1 MANHK
6 SSKKRILRN
15 NKRNEINSNRISRI
29 RTYIKK
35 VETEI
40 SSENKDKANEA
51 FKLAMP
57 EIQRGVSK
65 GLMHKNTASRKL
77 SRLSNKIN
85 MGYISTYANRQDLLS
100 LSLTNTAIKTSSSRL
115 FDFLNCSFAH
125 NTFTTGPS
133 IYS

>member
-65 GLMHKNTASRKL
+65 GLVHKNTASRKL
-77 SRLSNKIN
+77 SRLSNKI
-85 MGYISTYANRQDLLS
+85 
-100 LSLTNTAIKTSSSRL
+100 KT
-115 FDFLNCSFAH
+115 
-125 NTFTTGPS
+125 
-133 IYS
+133 I

>member
-29 RTYIKK
+29 RIYIKK

-57 EIQRGVSK
+57 EVQRGVSK
-65 GLMHKNTASRKL
+65 GLIHKNTASRKL
-77 SRLSNKIN
+77 SRLSNKIK
-85 MGYISTYANRQDLLS
+85 T
-100 LSLTNTAIKTSSSRL
+100 IK
-115 FDFLNCSFAH
+115 
-125 NTFTTGPS
+125 
-133 IYS
+133 

>member
-35 VETEI
+35 VEIEI

-57 EIQRGVSK
+57 EIHKGVSK

-77 SRLSNKIN
+77 SRLSNKIK
-85 MGYISTYANRQDLLS
+85 S
-100 LSLTNTAIKTSSSRL
+100 IK
-115 FDFLNCSFAH
+115 
-125 NTFTTGPS
+125 
-133 IYS
+133 

>member
-57 EIQRGVSK
+57 EIQRGVS
-65 GLMHKNTASRKL
+65 
-77 SRLSNKIN
+77 
-85 MGYISTYANRQDLLS
+85 
-100 LSLTNTAIKTSSSRL
+100 
-115 FDFLNCSFAH
+115 
-125 NTFTTGPS
+125 
-133 IYS
+133 

>member
-77 SRLSNKIN
+77 SRLSNKIK
-85 MGYISTYANRQDLLS
+85 S
-100 LSLTNTAIKTSSSRL
+100 IK
-115 FDFLNCSFAH
+115 
-125 NTFTTGPS
+125 
-133 IYS
+133 

>member
-65 GLMHKNTASRKL
+65 GLVHKNTASRKL
-77 SRLSNKIN
+77 SRLSNKIK
-85 MGYISTYANRQDLLS
+85 S
-100 LSLTNTAIKTSSSRL
+100 IK
-115 FDFLNCSFAH
+115 
-125 NTFTTGPS
+125 
-133 IYS
+133 

>member
-40 SSENKDKANEA
+40 VQK
-51 FKLAMP
+51 
-57 EIQRGVSK
+57 
-65 GLMHKNTASRKL
+65 
-77 SRLSNKIN
+77 
-85 MGYISTYANRQDLLS
+85 
-100 LSLTNTAIKTSSSRL
+100 IKTKQTKL
-115 FDFLNCSFAH
+115 LNWQCLKFKEEFQRV
-125 NTFTTGPS
+125 NT
-133 IYS
+133 

>member
-40 SSENKDKANEA
+40 SSENKDRANEA

-65 GLMHKNTASRKL
+65 GLIHKNTASRKL
-77 SRLSNKIN
+77 SRLSSKIK
-85 MGYISTYANRQDLLS
+85 S
-100 LSLTNTAIKTSSSRL
+100 IK
-115 FDFLNCSFAH
+115 
-125 NTFTTGPS
+125 
-133 IYS
+133 

>member
-51 FKLAMP
+51 FNLAMP
-57 EIQRGVSK
+57 EIQRGDSK
-65 GLMHKNTASRKL
+65 GLIHKNTASRKL
-77 SRLSNKIN
+77 SRLSNKIK
-85 MGYISTYANRQDLLS
+85 S
-100 LSLTNTAIKTSSSRL
+100 IK
-115 FDFLNCSFAH
+115 
-125 NTFTTGPS
+125 
-133 IYS
+133 

>member
-15 NKRNEINSNRISRI
+15 NKRKEINSNRISRI

-77 SRLSNKIN
+77 SRLSNKIK
-85 MGYISTYANRQDLLS
+85 S
-100 LSLTNTAIKTSSSRL
+100 IK
-115 FDFLNCSFAH
+115 
-125 NTFTTGPS
+125 
-133 IYS
+133 

>member
-40 SSENKDKANEA
+40 SSENKDRANEA

-65 GLMHKNTASRKL
+65 GL
-77 SRLSNKIN
+77 
-85 MGYISTYANRQDLLS
+85 IS
-100 LSLTNTAIKTSSSRL
+100 
-115 FDFLNCSFAH
+115 
-125 NTFTTGPS
+125 
-133 IYS
+133 

>member
-65 GLMHKNTASRKL
+65 GLIHKNTASRKL
-77 SRLSNKIN
+77 SRLSNKIK
-85 MGYISTYANRQDLLS
+85 S
-100 LSLTNTAIKTSSSRL
+100 IKTRYSR
-115 FDFLNCSFAH
+115 N
-125 NTFTTGPS
+125 N
-133 IYS
+133 

>member
-1 MANHK
+1 M
-6 SSKKRILRN
+6 RN

-65 GLMHKNTASRKL
+65 GLIHKNTASRKL
-77 SRLSNKIN
+77 SRLSNKIK
-85 MGYISTYANRQDLLS
+85 T
-100 LSLTNTAIKTSSSRL
+100 IK
-115 FDFLNCSFAH
+115 
-125 NTFTTGPS
+125 
-133 IYS
+133 

>member
-65 GLMHKNTASRKL
+65 GLIHKNTASRKL
-77 SRLSNKIN
+77 SRLSNKIR
-85 MGYISTYANRQDLLS
+85 T
-100 LSLTNTAIKTSSSRL
+100 IK
-115 FDFLNCSFAH
+115 
-125 NTFTTGPS
+125 
-133 IYS
+133 

>member
-77 SRLSNKIN
+77 SRLSNKI
-85 MGYISTYANRQDLLS
+85 
-100 LSLTNTAIKTSSSRL
+100 KTI
-115 FDFLNCSFAH
+115 N
-125 NTFTTGPS
+125 
-133 IYS
+133 

>member
-77 SRLSNKIN
+77 SRLSNKI
-85 MGYISTYANRQDLLS
+85 SS
-100 LSLTNTAIKTSSSRL
+100 IK
-115 FDFLNCSFAH
+115 
-125 NTFTTGPS
+125 
-133 IYS
+133 

>member
-65 GLMHKNTASRKL
+65 GLIHRNTASRKL
-77 SRLSNKIN
+77 SRLSNKIK
-85 MGYISTYANRQDLLS
+85 S
-100 LSLTNTAIKTSSSRL
+100 IK
-115 FDFLNCSFAH
+115 
-125 NTFTTGPS
+125 
-133 IYS
+133 

>member
-40 SSENKDKANEA
+40 SSENKDKANES
-51 FKLAMP
+51 FTLAMP
-57 EIQRGVSK
+57 DIHRGVSK
-65 GLMHKNTASRKL
+65 GLIHKNPASRKL
-77 SRLSNKIN
+77 SRLSNKIK
-85 MGYISTYANRQDLLS
+85 L
-100 LSLTNTAIKTSSSRL
+100 IK
-115 FDFLNCSFAH
+115 
-125 NTFTTGPS
+125 
-133 IYS
+133 

>member
-15 NKRNEINSNRISRI
+15 NKRNVINSNRISRI

-65 GLMHKNTASRKL
+65 GLVHKNTASRKL
-77 SRLSNKIN
+77 SRLSNKIK
-85 MGYISTYANRQDLLS
+85 T
-100 LSLTNTAIKTSSSRL
+100 IK
-115 FDFLNCSFAH
+115 
-125 NTFTTGPS
+125 
-133 IYS
+133 

>member
-65 GLMHKNTASRKL
+65 GLLHKNTASRKL
-77 SRLSNKIN
+77 SRLSNKIK
-85 MGYISTYANRQDLLS
+85 T
-100 LSLTNTAIKTSSSRL
+100 IK
-115 FDFLNCSFAH
+115 
-125 NTFTTGPS
+125 
-133 IYS
+133 

>member
-65 GLMHKNTASRKL
+65 GLIHKNTASRKL
-77 SRLSNKIN
+77 SRLSIK
-85 MGYISTYANRQDLLS
+85 
-100 LSLTNTAIKTSSSRL
+100 IKT
-115 FDFLNCSFAH
+115 
-125 NTFTTGPS
+125 
-133 IYS
+133 IK

>member
-40 SSENKDKANEA
+40 SSENKDKANVA

-77 SRLSNKIN
+77 SRLSNKIK
-85 MGYISTYANRQDLLS
+85 S
-100 LSLTNTAIKTSSSRL
+100 IK
-115 FDFLNCSFAH
+115 
-125 NTFTTGPS
+125 
-133 IYS
+133 

>member
-15 NKRNEINSNRISRI
+15 NKRNEINSNRISRS

-40 SSENKDKANEA
+40 ISENKDKANEA

-65 GLMHKNTASRKL
+65 GLIHKNTASRKL
-77 SRLSNKIN
+77 SRLSNKIK
-85 MGYISTYANRQDLLS
+85 T
-100 LSLTNTAIKTSSSRL
+100 IK
-115 FDFLNCSFAH
+115 
-125 NTFTTGPS
+125 
-133 IYS
+133 

>member
-35 VETEI
+35 VEIEI

-77 SRLSNKIN
+77 SRLSNKIK
-85 MGYISTYANRQDLLS
+85 T
-100 LSLTNTAIKTSSSRL
+100 IK
-115 FDFLNCSFAH
+115 
-125 NTFTTGPS
+125 
-133 IYS
+133 

>member
-51 FKLAMP
+51 FKIAMP

-65 GLMHKNTASRKL
+65 GLIHKNTASRKL
-77 SRLSNKIN
+77 SRLSNKIK
-85 MGYISTYANRQDLLS
+85 I
-100 LSLTNTAIKTSSSRL
+100 IK
-115 FDFLNCSFAH
+115 
-125 NTFTTGPS
+125 
-133 IYS
+133 

>member
-35 VETEI
+35 VENEI
-40 SSENKDKANEA
+40 SSEDKDKANEA
-51 FKLAMP
+51 FKIAMP

-65 GLMHKNTASRKL
+65 GLLHKNTASRKL
-77 SRLSNKIN
+77 SRLSSKIK
-85 MGYISTYANRQDLLS
+85 
-100 LSLTNTAIKTSSSRL
+100 AIK
-115 FDFLNCSFAH
+115 
-125 NTFTTGPS
+125 
-133 IYS
+133 

>member
-35 VETEI
+35 VETEV

-77 SRLSNKIN
+77 SRLSNKIK
-85 MGYISTYANRQDLLS
+85 S
-100 LSLTNTAIKTSSSRL
+100 IK
-115 FDFLNCSFAH
+115 
-125 NTFTTGPS
+125 
-133 IYS
+133 

>member
-1 MANHK
+1 MYMANHK

-40 SSENKDKANEA
+40 SSENRDKANEA

-77 SRLSNKIN
+77 SRLSNKIK
-85 MGYISTYANRQDLLS
+85 S
-100 LSLTNTAIKTSSSRL
+100 IK
-115 FDFLNCSFAH
+115 
-125 NTFTTGPS
+125 
-133 IYS
+133 

>member
-65 GLMHKNTASRKL
+65 GLIHKNTASRKL
-77 SRLSNKIN
+77 SRLSNKI
-85 MGYISTYANRQDLLS
+85 
-100 LSLTNTAIKTSSSRL
+100 K
-115 FDFLNCSFAH
+115 
-125 NTFTTGPS
+125 S
-133 IYS
+133 I

>member
-51 FKLAMP
+51 FKSAMP

-77 SRLSNKIN
+77 SRLSNKIK
-85 MGYISTYANRQDLLS
+85 S
-100 LSLTNTAIKTSSSRL
+100 IK
-115 FDFLNCSFAH
+115 
-125 NTFTTGPS
+125 
-133 IYS
+133 

>member
-35 VETEI
+35 VENEI
-40 SSENKDKANEA
+40 SSEDKDKANEA
-51 FKLAMP
+51 FKIAMP

-65 GLMHKNTASRKL
+65 GLLHKNTASRTL
-77 SRLSNKIN
+77 SRLTSKIK
-85 MGYISTYANRQDLLS
+85 
-100 LSLTNTAIKTSSSRL
+100 AIK
-115 FDFLNCSFAH
+115 
-125 NTFTTGPS
+125 
-133 IYS
+133 

>member
-15 NKRNEINSNRISRI
+15 NNRNEINSNRISRI

-40 SSENKDKANEA
+40 SSENKDRANEA

-65 GLMHKNTASRKL
+65 GLIHKNTASRKL
-77 SRLSNKIN
+77 SRLSNKIK
-85 MGYISTYANRQDLLS
+85 T
-100 LSLTNTAIKTSSSRL
+100 IK
-115 FDFLNCSFAH
+115 
-125 NTFTTGPS
+125 
-133 IYS
+133 